1 MSCQPVRVSKTNDT
15 NQSPFSAN
23 KNGLSVNGGIVYYY
37 IRRRWA
43 TRSQMNRKDLRNSNL
58 YLTPET
64 PLLTRE
70 VMCSEVRFDVC
81 VKVGIV
87 GIVRTFRRCLVT

>member
-1 MSCQPVRVSKTNDT
+1 
-15 NQSPFSAN
+15 
-23 KNGLSVNGGIVYYY
+23 
-37 IRRRWA
+37 
-43 TRSQMNRKDLRNSNL
+43 MNRKDPRNSNL

-70 VMCSEVRFDVC
+70 VMWSEVRFDVC

-87 GIVRTFRRCLVT
+87 GIVRTFHRCLVT